1 MTESF
6 LPEADEEFR
15 ESARYYEHECPGLG
29 LTFIAAVHKAISW
42 IMENP
47 MATTPVGSG
56 IRSKVVGRFPYSGLY
71 AVEGNVL
78 VIIAVAHQRRR
89 PGYWRSRVD

>member
-6 LPEADEEFR
+6 LTEADEEFR
-15 ESARYYEHECPGLG
+15 KAARYYEHECPGPG
-29 LTFIAAVHKAISW
+29 LTFIVAVHKAISW

-47 MATTPVGSG
+47 MAATPVGSG
-56 IRSKVVGRFPYSGLY
+56 IRSKVVGRFPYSVLY

-89 PGYWRSRVD
+89 PRSLLEKSG

>member
-15 ESARYYEHECPGLG
+15 EAARYYEHECPGLG

-42 IMENP
+42 IMGNP
-47 MATTPVGSG
+47 MAATPVGSG
-56 IRSKVVGRFPYSGLY
+56 IRSKVVGRFPYSILY

>member
-15 ESARYYEHECPGLG
+15 EAARYYEHKCPGLG

-47 MATTPVGSG
+47 MAATPVGSG
-56 IRSKVVGRFPYSGLY
+56 IRSKVVGLINPTS
-71 AVEGNVL
+71 AS
-78 VIIAVAHQRRR
+78 AHRDRT
-89 PGYWRSRVD
+89 PPKKPSRL